1 MSNETEPSLPL
12 DIPEQPEVVAGQKIA
27 YARVSSKDQN
37 LDRQLAALKKEKVFR
52 VFTDTVSGSSTQR
65 PGLDGALNYVRA
77 GDQLIVVSMDRLA
90 RSLIDLH
97 RLVDELTERGVS
109 VKFLKEGQTYSLDS
123 SPVAKLMLGLLG
135 SVAEFERSI
144 IRERQAEGIAKA
156 KARGVYKGRAKV
168 LNEEQVAQAREW
180 VGAGI
185 PKAEV
190 ARRLGIGRTTL
201 YKYSPTNG
209 PLEVVSKREKGDSPQ
224 NKCKEDSDIEPV
236 RFFHWPLPRHGGC
249 YGDTNAHCYSK
260 QTEGEKRQELC
271 HPAKQTSDDK

>member
-1 MSNETEPSLPL
+1 M
-12 DIPEQPEVVAGQKIA
+12 AKIG

-37 LDRQLAALKKEKVFR
+37 LDRQTAALQKEKVFR
-52 VFTDTVSGSSTQR
+52 IFTDTVSGSSAQC
-65 PGLDGALNYVRA
+65 PGLDGALNHVRA

-97 RLVDELTERGVS
+97 RLVDEITEHGVS
-109 VKFLKEGQTYSLDS
+109 VKFLKEGQVYSKDS
-123 SPVAKLMLGLLG
+123 TPVAKLMLGLLG

-180 VGAGI
+180 VRKGI

-201 YKYSPTNG
+201 YKYLN
-209 PLEVVSKREKGDSPQ
+209 Q
-224 NKCKEDSDIEPV
+224 
-236 RFFHWPLPRHGGC
+236 
-249 YGDTNAHCYSK
+249 
-260 QTEGEKRQELC
+260 
-271 HPAKQTSDDK
+271 

>member
-12 DIPEQPEVVAGQKIA
+12 DIPEQPEVVTGQKVG

-52 VFTDTVSGSSTQR
+52 IFTDTVSGSSTQR

-109 VKFLKEGQTYSLDS
+109 VKFLQEGQTYSLDS

-135 SVAEFERSI
+135 SVAEFERAI

-180 VGAGI
+180 VSAGI

-190 ARRLGIGRTTL
+190 ARRFGIGRTTL
-201 YKYSPTNG
+201 YKY
-209 PLEVVSKREKGDSPQ
+209 LAD
-224 NKCKEDSDIEPV
+224 
-236 RFFHWPLPRHGGC
+236 
-249 YGDTNAHCYSK
+249 
-260 QTEGEKRQELC
+260 
-271 HPAKQTSDDK
+271 

>member
-12 DIPEQPEVVAGQKIA
+12 DIPEQPEVVTGQKIG
-27 YARVSSKDQN
+27 YSRVSSKDQN

-52 VFTDTVSGSSTQR
+52 IFTDTVSGSSTQR

-90 RSLIDLH
+90 RSLIDLR

-135 SVAEFERSI
+135 SVAEFERAI

-156 KARGVYKGRAKV
+156 KARGVCKGRAKV
-168 LNEEQVAQAREW
+168 LNEEQIMQAREW
-180 VGAGI
+180 VSEGV
-185 PKAEV
+185 PKTEV
-190 ARRLGIGRTTL
+190 ARRFGIGRTTL
-201 YKYSPTNG
+201 YKY
-209 PLEVVSKREKGDSPQ
+209 LAD
-224 NKCKEDSDIEPV
+224 
-236 RFFHWPLPRHGGC
+236 
-249 YGDTNAHCYSK
+249 
-260 QTEGEKRQELC
+260 
-271 HPAKQTSDDK
+271 

>member
-12 DIPEQPEVVAGQKIA
+12 DLPEQPEVVTGQKIG

-52 VFTDTVSGSSTQR
+52 IFTDTVSGSSTQR

-135 SVAEFERSI
+135 SVAEFERAI

-168 LNEEQVAQAREW
+168 LNEEQIMQAREW
-180 VGAGI
+180 VSEGV
-185 PKAEV
+185 PKTEV
-190 ARRLGIGRTTL
+190 ARRFGIGRTT
-201 YKYSPTNG
+201 
-209 PLEVVSKREKGDSPQ
+209 
-224 NKCKEDSDIEPV
+224 
-236 RFFHWPLPRHGGC
+236 
-249 YGDTNAHCYSK
+249 
-260 QTEGEKRQELC
+260 
-271 HPAKQTSDDK
+271 

>member
-12 DIPEQPEVVAGQKIA
+12 DIPEQPEVVTGQKIG

-97 RLVDELTERGVS
+97 RLVDELAERGVS

-156 KARGVYKGRAKV
+156 KARGVYKGRAKI
-168 LNEEQVAQAREW
+168 LNEEQVVQAREW
-180 VGAGI
+180 VSEGV

-190 ARRLGIGRTTL
+190 ARRFGIGRTTL
-201 YKYSPTNG
+201 YKYLT
-209 PLEVVSKREKGDSPQ
+209 Q
-224 NKCKEDSDIEPV
+224 
-236 RFFHWPLPRHGGC
+236 
-249 YGDTNAHCYSK
+249 
-260 QTEGEKRQELC
+260 
-271 HPAKQTSDDK
+271 

>member
-12 DIPEQPEVVAGQKIA
+12 DLPEHPEVIKGQKVG

-52 VFTDTVSGSSTQR
+52 IFTDTVSGLSTQR
-65 PGLDGALNYVRA
+65 PGLDGALNYLRT

-135 SVAEFERSI
+135 SVAEFERAI

-168 LNEEQVAQAREW
+168 LNEEQIIQARKW
-180 VGAGI
+180 VSEGI

-201 YKYSPTNG
+201 YKYLN
-209 PLEVVSKREKGDSPQ
+209 Q
-224 NKCKEDSDIEPV
+224 
-236 RFFHWPLPRHGGC
+236 
-249 YGDTNAHCYSK
+249 
-260 QTEGEKRQELC
+260 
-271 HPAKQTSDDK
+271 

>member
-1 MSNETEPSLPL
+1 MTNETEPSLPL
-12 DIPEQPEVVAGQKIA
+12 DIPEQPEAVAGQKIG

-52 VFTDTVSGSSTQR
+52 IFTDTVSGLSTQR
-65 PGLDGALNYVRA
+65 PGLDGALNYLRT

-135 SVAEFERSI
+135 SVAEFERAI

-168 LNEEQVAQAREW
+168 LNEEQIIQARKW
-180 VGAGI
+180 VSEGI

-201 YKYSPTNG
+201 YKYLN
-209 PLEVVSKREKGDSPQ
+209 Q
-224 NKCKEDSDIEPV
+224 
-236 RFFHWPLPRHGGC
+236 
-249 YGDTNAHCYSK
+249 
-260 QTEGEKRQELC
+260 
-271 HPAKQTSDDK
+271 

>member
-12 DIPEQPEVVAGQKIA
+12 DIPEQPEVITGQKIG

-37 LDRQLAALKKEKVFR
+37 LDRQTAALKKEKVFR
-52 VFTDTVSGSSTQR
+52 IFTDTVSGSSTQR

-97 RLVDELTERGVS
+97 RLVGELTERGVS
-109 VKFLKEGQTYSLDS
+109 VKFLKEGQVYSQDS
-123 SPVAKLMLGLLG
+123 TPVAKLMLGLLG

-168 LNEEQVAQAREW
+168 LNEEQIMQARER
-180 VGAGI
+180 VREGI

-201 YKYSPTNG
+201 YNYLS
-209 PLEVVSKREKGDSPQ
+209 R
-224 NKCKEDSDIEPV
+224 
-236 RFFHWPLPRHGGC
+236 
-249 YGDTNAHCYSK
+249 
-260 QTEGEKRQELC
+260 
-271 HPAKQTSDDK
+271 

>member
-1 MSNETEPSLPL
+1 MGNETEPSLPL
-12 DIPEQPEVVAGQKIA
+12 DLPEQPEVVTGQKIG

-52 VFTDTVSGSSTQR
+52 IFTDTVSGSSTQR

-135 SVAEFERSI
+135 SVAEFERAI

-168 LNEEQVAQAREW
+168 LNEEQIMQAREW
-180 VGAGI
+180 VSEGV
-185 PKAEV
+185 PKTEV
-190 ARRLGIGRTTL
+190 ARRFGIGRTTL
-201 YKYSPTNG
+201 YKY
-209 PLEVVSKREKGDSPQ
+209 LAD
-224 NKCKEDSDIEPV
+224 
-236 RFFHWPLPRHGGC
+236 
-249 YGDTNAHCYSK
+249 
-260 QTEGEKRQELC
+260 
-271 HPAKQTSDDK
+271 

>member
-12 DIPEQPEVVAGQKIA
+12 DIPEQSEVIAGQKIG

-37 LDRQLAALKKEKVFR
+37 LDRQTAALKKEKVFR
-52 VFTDTVSGSSTQR
+52 IFTDTVSGSSTQR

-97 RLVDELTERGVS
+97 RLVDKLTERGVS
-109 VKFLKEGQTYSLDS
+109 VKFLKEGQVYSQDS
-123 SPVAKLMLGLLG
+123 TPVAKLMLGLLG
-135 SVAEFERSI
+135 SVAEFERAI

-168 LNEEQVAQAREW
+168 LNEEQVAQARTW
-180 VGAGI
+180 VSEGI

-201 YKYSPTNG
+201 YKYLN
-209 PLEVVSKREKGDSPQ
+209 Q
-224 NKCKEDSDIEPV
+224 
-236 RFFHWPLPRHGGC
+236 
-249 YGDTNAHCYSK
+249 
-260 QTEGEKRQELC
+260 
-271 HPAKQTSDDK
+271 

>member
-12 DIPEQPEVVAGQKIA
+12 DIPEQPEVVAGQKIG

-65 PGLDGALNYVRA
+65 PGLDGALDYVRA

-135 SVAEFERSI
+135 SVAEFERAI

-168 LNEEQVAQAREW
+168 LNEEQIMQAREW
-180 VGAGI
+180 VSEGV
-185 PKAEV
+185 PKTEV
-190 ARRLGIGRTTL
+190 ARRFGIGRTTL
-201 YKYSPTNG
+201 YKY
-209 PLEVVSKREKGDSPQ
+209 LAD
-224 NKCKEDSDIEPV
+224 
-236 RFFHWPLPRHGGC
+236 
-249 YGDTNAHCYSK
+249 
-260 QTEGEKRQELC
+260 
-271 HPAKQTSDDK
+271 

>member
-12 DIPEQPEVVAGQKIA
+12 DIPEQPEVVTGQKIG

-52 VFTDTVSGSSTQR
+52 IFTDTVSGSSTQR
-65 PGLDGALNYVRA
+65 PGLDGALDYVRA

-135 SVAEFERSI
+135 SVAEFERAI

-168 LNEEQVAQAREW
+168 LNEEQIMQAREW
-180 VGAGI
+180 VSEGV

-190 ARRLGIGRTTL
+190 ARRFGIGRTTL
-201 YKYSPTNG
+201 YKYLT
-209 PLEVVSKREKGDSPQ
+209 Q
-224 NKCKEDSDIEPV
+224 
-236 RFFHWPLPRHGGC
+236 
-249 YGDTNAHCYSK
+249 
-260 QTEGEKRQELC
+260 
-271 HPAKQTSDDK
+271 